1 MNNKCKKNLTE
12 KLDRL
17 AEAIND
23 PEIALEARE
32 NAIKEFA
39 AIQKILN
46 DDRNDTSI
54 VADREARL
62 GLEET
67 NKKVTNAVAITG
79 AITGGAAA
87 LGGLGLSYAAWKRA
101 ESIEMDG
108 VVKTPR
114 FKAILQNIKFPFK
127 GAK

>member
-1 MNNKCKKNLTE
+1 MNSRCKKNLTE

-23 PEIALEARE
+23 PEIDVEARG
-32 NAIKEFA
+32 NAIKEFS

-54 VADREARL
+54 VVDREARL
-62 GLEET
+62 ELEET
-67 NKKVTNAVAITG
+67 NKKVSNAVAITG

-87 LGGLGLSYAAWKRA
+87 LGGLGLSYVAWKRA

-108 VVKTPR
+108 AVKTPR
-114 FKAILQNIKFPFK
+114 FKAILSNIKFPFK
-127 GAK
+127 GK